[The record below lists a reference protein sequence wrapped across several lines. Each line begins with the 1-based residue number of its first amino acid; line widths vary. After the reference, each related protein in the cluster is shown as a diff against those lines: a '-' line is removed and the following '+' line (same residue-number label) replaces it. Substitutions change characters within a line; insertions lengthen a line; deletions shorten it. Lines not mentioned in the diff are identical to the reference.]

1 MHAVRFVEFVT
12 FKDMLSQMNDS
23 ETSQKHHV
31 GPHMHGSM
39 VGPEPLPFFLEPH
52 GSIQAAC
59 PIPPTGSWKKL
70 GGFVHIFSTY
80 PRVISPSCFSC
91 FYLRGFM
98 MCYRRYCGVL

>member
-1 MHAVRFVEFVT
+1 MEFIT

-31 GPHMHGSM
+31 GPQMHGSM
-39 VGPEPLPFFLEPH
+39 VGPEPLPFFFEPH

-70 GGFVHIFSTY
+70 GGFVHIFFNI
-80 PRVISPSCFSC
+80 P
-91 FYLRGFM
+91 
-98 MCYRRYCGVL
+98 